1 MYRIYRYFAIASAVV
16 IAAAMLL
23 VTVLYR
29 HYAIADLVD
38 VAERHNIALAQ
49 LLSNSMREDFF
60 PTPYADSTGRATAD
74 EIDRID
80 GALRRLTAGIP
91 VLRIKM
97 YRPDGLTVYSTEH
110 AQIGERRPDD
120 EGFASV
126 VRLGKP
132 QSELSSGDDFS
143 AFSREVFNRDVI
155 ETYVPVADDAGNVVG
170 VFELYSD
177 VTEIRGRIDHAILS
191 MVVGLSATF
200 VLLYAALAFV
210 VMRRAIA
217 PLRLASARA
226 AAIGPRSSGMRLPVA
241 GMPREVLPLIEA
253 INGALDRLDAAL
265 DAQRRFTADA
275 AHELLTPLAVLTA
288 GLDADRDKKH
298 AAELRADVD
307 RMTAIVTQL
316 LELAELDALEP
327 TEGEAAD
334 LREICLEV
342 VSTMAPVAYR
352 QRKAIELTGVERP
365 VMVRGCA
372 KALARALRNVVENAV
387 VHTPQGTA
395 VEVRLGEN
403 GSVQILDHG
412 PGVPPA
418 ERELIFQRFWR
429 GAKRDRPGAGLGLSI
444 AKRVLDTCGGTI
456 EVGDAPGGGAMFSLT
471 VPLADGPADPRS
483 SRTPIGALGGADPA

>member
-177 VTEIRGRIDHAILS
+177 VTEIRGRIDRAILS

-241 GMPREVLPLIEA
+241 GMPREVLPLI
-253 INGALDRLDAAL
+253 
-265 DAQRRFTADA
+265 
-275 AHELLTPLAVLTA
+275 
-288 GLDADRDKKH
+288 
-298 AAELRADVD
+298 
-307 RMTAIVTQL
+307 
-316 LELAELDALEP
+316 
-327 TEGEAAD
+327 
-334 LREICLEV
+334 
-342 VSTMAPVAYR
+342 
-352 QRKAIELTGVERP
+352 
-365 VMVRGCA
+365 
-372 KALARALRNVVENAV
+372 
-387 VHTPQGTA
+387 
-395 VEVRLGEN
+395 
-403 GSVQILDHG
+403 
-412 PGVPPA
+412 
-418 ERELIFQRFWR
+418 
-429 GAKRDRPGAGLGLSI
+429 
-444 AKRVLDTCGGTI
+444 
-456 EVGDAPGGGAMFSLT
+456 
-471 VPLADGPADPRS
+471 
-483 SRTPIGALGGADPA
+483 